1 MLAVIPQTYLPH
13 RALYLLLQTFFSMCY
28 NPTGIIKR
36 VNEWGKAMKKNE
48 PPSAW
53 ASLALAF
60 ELGFVIAIPIALG
73 AIGGGY
79 LDSHVTHTKDVFL
92 LLGLLLG
99 LILGIYGAYRLLA
112 PFLKR

>member
-1 MLAVIPQTYLPH
+1 
-13 RALYLLLQTFFSMCY
+13 
-28 NPTGIIKR
+28 
-36 VNEWGKAMKKNE
+36 MKKNE

-53 ASLALAF
+53 ASLALVF
-60 ELGFVIAIPIALG
+60 ELGLVIAIPIALG

-79 LDSHVTHTKDVFL
+79 LDSHVTHTNNVFS

-99 LILGIYGAYRLLA
+99 LISGIYGAYHLLA